1 MAVRTDAELARAA
14 RKNPDAFLRLYVRH
28 SARIHRWLRAR
39 ARDEEAALDLTAET
53 FAQALANIGRFRAEA
68 GPVDAWLIGIAQ
80 NLLLG
85 YLRARRVETA
95 ARQRL
100 GIPLG
105 PYTGEFEDA
114 ERRLIAQARATELAH
129 ALEALPDKQR
139 EALEL
144 RVFEHLPYE
153 EIGSRLG
160 CSTGA
165 ARVRVTRAL
174 RALHAQLEGAHS

>member
-1 MAVRTDAELARAA
+1 MAASTDADLARAA
-14 RKNPDAFLRLYVRH
+14 GKDPDAFLRLYVRH
-28 SARIHRWLRAR
+28 SPRIHRWLRAR
-39 ARDEEAALDLTAET
+39 AGDEDAALDLTAET
-53 FAQALANIGRFRAEA
+53 FAQALTNIRRFRAEA
-68 GPVDAWLIGIAQ
+68 GPFDAWLYGIAR
-80 NLLLG
+80 NLLLV
-85 YLRARRVETA
+85 YLRERRVETG

-100 GIPLG
+100 GVPLG
-105 PYTGEFEDA
+105 PYAGELEDA
-114 ERRLIAQARATELAH
+114 ERRLMAEARATELAH
-129 ALEALPDKQR
+129 ALEALPDAQR

-174 RALHAQLEGAHS
+174 QSLHSQLEGAQP